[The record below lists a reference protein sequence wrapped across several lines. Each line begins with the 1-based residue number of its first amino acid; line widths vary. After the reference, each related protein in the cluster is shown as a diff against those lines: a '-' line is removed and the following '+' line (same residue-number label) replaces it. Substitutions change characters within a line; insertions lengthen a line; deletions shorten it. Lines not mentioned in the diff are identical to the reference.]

1 MTNKRLRK
9 VLAKTLVASMIM
21 SMMSFHSFADEA
33 PLTPQPTVTETT
45 VTNEDGTKT
54 TTTIVVS
61 VPETVG
67 SSTIEKTTTESTTVK
82 ENADGS
88 TTEISGSS
96 SGTITE
102 TSEKTENISS
112 VTVELKEGQQTTAS
126 STPADPVVGG
136 EDPKNGDDDHNYN
149 QTVTTETPREV
160 TANMGESSVASGT
173 GENVETQ
180 KEIGLNPVQPVW
192 HNGKEDTSNYNSP
205 KTPDYNNKPN
215 GYDLYFSNY
224 GEDSHYGVKSTQT
237 PEATEENPN
246 PNPIYD
252 QEDVIQFELTDTND
266 NTVHTAYCVDLSTST
281 QSGWWYKIENL
292 EDAGYYPNED
302 AENHIRAIVN
312 NGYWGTEE
320 GTKGSLQYIKDSL
333 NAVLDQDPNALGG
346 LTKDDINKLTEGEA
360 QTATQMAIWTY
371 GNQINGQLSLQAS
384 NFNGGDKA
392 SADNATEDELKAWN
406 RINKIMNYWITLTE
420 TNDDA
425 TDVITE
431 DKFIKDMSLTVGD
444 KVENHANNADDNN
457 DNDAYNVDLTFSL
470 IVQPSADNDDLIVKV
485 LDSQGNTVKV
495 ARLAGDDSTTNY
507 GTIAPDANGN
517 YTLTNLELVEGNDI
531 EFNLKLEGAQY
542 LKEGVYIYTSQVVN
556 ETSSQTF
563 VGIAEG
569 YQAVDVNMK
578 VNLNFDVK
586 EGTIVKETSWER
598 TWKNN
603 STPSDPTPSNPT
615 PNDPTPNTPTV
626 ITETETPEPVVV
638 IEDTDVPLAVAGA
651 YSIPDEEIP
660 LAVLPMTGDASVIW
674 LFLSMISGF
683 GLAGLTIVDKRK
695 KN

>member
-67 SSTIEKTTTESTTVK
+67 SSTIEQTTMESTTVK
-82 ENADGS
+82 ENEDGS

-102 TSEKTENISS
+102 TTEKTENLSP

-180 KEIGLNPVQPVW
+180 KEIGLNPVQEKWDGTEQNISAP
-192 HNGKEDTSNYNSP
+192 SP
-205 KTPDYNNKPN
+205 DRFNPDYENKPN
-215 GYDLYFSNY
+215 GYDLYYSGW
-224 GEDSHYGVKSTQT
+224 GEDSHYGVKYTET

-246 PNPIYD
+246 PTSTTSTGN
-252 QEDVIQFELTDTND
+252 VIQLQLKDSDGTIHN
-266 NTVHTAYCVDLSTST
+266 AYCVDLSTT
-281 QSGWWYKIENL
+281 TKDGWWYKIENL
-292 EDAGYYPNED
+292 EDAGYYPDEN

-333 NAVLDQDPNALGG
+333 NAVLDQNPDALGG
-346 LTKDDINKLTEGEA
+346 LKKEDIALLTEGEA

-371 GNQINGQLSLQAS
+371 GNQVNGELTLDAATS
-384 NFNGGDKA
+384 NNGTDEQKA
-392 SADNATEDELKAWN
+392 AWN
-406 RINKIMNYWITLTE
+406 RINKIMNYWITLSE

-431 DKFIKDMSLTVGD
+431 DKFIQDMSLTVGD
-444 KVENHANNADDNN
+444 KVENHANNADDND

-507 GTIAPDANGN
+507 GKITPDANGN
-517 YTLTNLELVEGNDI
+517 YTLTDLELVEGNDI
-531 EFNLKLEGAQY
+531 EFNLKLEGAQ
-542 LKEGVYIYTSQVVN
+542 IYTSQVKN

-586 EGTIVKETSWER
+586 EGTIVKETTWER
-598 TWKNN
+598 TWKNDTEPDKPTT
-603 STPSDPTPSNPT
+603 STPSNAT
-615 PNDPTPNTPTV
+615 PNDPTPNNPTPDTPTV

-683 GLAGLTIVDKRK
+683 GLAGLTLVDKRK